1 MCVFFLFFWLESSTK
16 ITTTTT
22 TAPFMSD
29 SYAGGADADAGVAD
43 AAGARDAQY
52 KHEDDEDEDGYDDKH
67 QDGGVKLARSN
78 PANEN
83 NDGTAM
89 DKEGGPDAKNT
100 ILLRGIVTFSF
111 PPNPTPP
118 FFSCVRACVCVCLRV
133 MPIGRLRL

>member
-1 MCVFFLFFWLESSTK
+1 MCFFFVFWLESSPK

-52 KHEDDEDEDGYDDKH
+52 KHEDDEDEDGYNNKH

-118 FFSCVRACVCVCLRV
+118 PLHSFPVCVRVCVCVCACVLCR
-133 MPIGRLRL
+133 